1 MFKHSSF
8 RTGFLVSAAFLLSS
22 CSPVY
27 VFQSASGHA
36 GLLIHR
42 KSIAKALKDPKTPP
56 DLRAKLETAQTAR
69 QFAFDVVGL
78 RKTSD
83 FSTYVMIG
91 RPAVTYLV
99 SASRRTKLEPYEWWF
114 PIAGTFPYKGY
125 FKKSRA
131 VALRDKLEREGWDA
145 AVSGAAA
152 YKTPLPFSD
161 PLPSSA
167 LDFSTGALAGLLI
180 HEFTHGTVYFKD
192 HMEFNESA
200 ADFVGRT
207 AAQDYLARR
216 FGADSKELADYR
228 AELRGDQAAET
239 VFQELYAELD
249 ALYASPISDD
259 DKLAR
264 RQPLFDRAQ
273 AALEKLGFQPGKL
286 NNAVVTANRV
296 YHSDLPFQALFERC
310 GRDWPRFIAALKS
323 LDARDPAGDLRRRV
337 ASPER

>member
-1 MFKHSSF
+1 MG
-8 RTGFLVSAAFLLSS
+8 RAGLAALAVAIGLSA

-27 VFQSASGHA
+27 VFQSAAGHA

-56 DLRAKLETAQTAR
+56 ALRAKLETARTAR

-78 RKTSD
+78 KKTSD
-83 FSTYVMIG
+83 FSSYVMIG
-91 RPAVTYLV
+91 RPAVTFLV
-99 SASRRTKLEPYEWWF
+99 SASRRTALEPYEWWF
-114 PIAGTFPYKGY
+114 PLAGTFPYKGY
-125 FKKSRA
+125 FEKSRA
-131 VALRDKLEREGWDA
+131 VSERDRLERAGWDA
-145 AVSGAAA
+145 TVSGAAA

-167 LDFSTGALAGLLI
+167 LDFSTGALAALLI

-200 ADFVGRT
+200 ADFVGRA

-216 FGADSKELADYR
+216 FGAGSKELSDYR
-228 AELRGDQAAET
+228 AELQGDQAAET
-239 VFQELYAELD
+239 VFEELYAELQ
-249 ALYASPISDD
+249 ALYASPLSDE

-273 AALEKLGFQPGKL
+273 AALEKLGYRPGTL

-310 GRDWPRFIAALKS
+310 GRDWPRFIAALES
-323 LDARDPAGDLRRRV
+323 LDPKDPSSDLRRAV
-337 ASPER
+337 SSADQK